1 MEQNLILIYV
11 LGVFCVITVAYY
23 QIRQEKTVR
32 LSMFIEM
39 IVFAMLSWAFFILA
53 LEQKIVNWM
62 TDENHD
68 PVLWH
73 NKED

>member
-1 MEQNLILIYV
+1 MEQNLILIYL
-11 LGVFCVITVAYY
+11 LGVFCVITVTFY
-23 QIRQEKTVR
+23 QIRQERTVR

-39 IVFAMLSWAFFILA
+39 IVFAILSWAFFILA
-53 LEQKIVNWM
+53 LVQKIVNWM